1 MLSCSL
7 CAGMTTS
14 TVTLRQSRAGVAG
27 VVSAPRMNPIALTTV
42 DGLKTKCGSW
52 ATVTLASG

>member
-42 DGLKTKCGSW
+42 DGLKTK
-52 ATVTLASG
+52 

>member
-7 CAGMTTS
+7 RAGMTTS

-27 VVSAPRMNPIALTTV
+27 VVSGPRINPIALTTRAGTE
-42 DGLKTKCGSW
+42 DEMR
-52 ATVTLASG
+52 